1 MRRSFASIL
10 LLTTALSISG
20 CATVRVKHAG
30 DINAVCGKVRV
41 WEPGWQTRLADE
53 LGKLPTGHI
62 FRQIAIDA
70 LDARD
75 AVRICRG
82 ESVTTK

>member
-1 MRRSFASIL
+1 M
-10 LLTTALSISG
+10 ALSISG

-30 DINAVCGKVRV
+30 DINAVCGTIRP
-41 WEPGWQTRLADE
+41 WEKGWQARLADE
-53 LGKLPTGHI
+53 LGKLPPGHV
-62 FRQIAIDA
+62 FRDLARDA